1 MPRSVYQAR
10 RVSIQRLVPFFVGA
24 GLDEE
29 LHLHLLE
36 LPGPEDEVARG
47 DLVAERLADLAD
59 AERDLLARGLQ
70 HVLEVDEDALRGLRA
85 QVGQARLVLDRAQV
99 GAEQAVEHARLGE
112 GAPVAAVRAGELLEA
127 AGRGVAVPLLVGL
140 DQVIGAVAL
149 VAERALGE
157 RVDELGDVPAGLPY
171 LPGQDDRGVQAHD
184 VVALGDHRAPPLA
197 LDVVLQLDAERAV
210 VPGSPQA
217 AVDLAGRVDE
227 PPSLAQADD
236 GVEAVTA
243 QCHGEVSIRL
253 AVGGRES
260 RADPGTGAL
269 GYWRPTGSP

>member
-1 MPRSVYQAR
+1 MPRSMYQAEAL
-10 RVSIQRLVPFFVGA
+10 VDPALVPFLVGA

-59 AERDLLARGLQ
+59 AERDLLPRRLQ

-85 QVGQARLVLDRAQV
+85 QVGQAGFVLDRAQV

-112 GAPVAAVRAGELLEA
+112 RAPVAAVRAGELVEA
-127 AGRGVAVPLLVGL
+127 ADRRVAVLLLVGL
-140 DQVIGAVAL
+140 DQVVGPVPL

-157 RVDELGDVPAGLPY
+157 RVDELGDVAAGLPH
-171 LPGQDDRGVQAHD
+171 LAGQDDRGVQAHD
-184 VVALGDHRAPPLA
+184 VVALGDHGAPPLA

-210 VPGSPQA
+210 VPGGPQA
-217 AVDLAGRVDE
+217 PVDLAGRVDE

-243 QCHGEVSIRL
+243 QCHGEGL
-253 AVGGRES
+253 HPAGGR
-260 RADPGTGAL
+260 RARIP
-269 GYWRPTGSP
+269 W